1 MPSRLH
7 QRHCPDPARPK
18 ATYLREDQVLPHLAA
33 LAILRAGSGIP
44 DRARQ
49 AGITAPAQIADLI
62 DQLRADGV
70 ILTYDPHDR
79 TLRADGHDTL
89 SVTVG
94 KNR

>member
-1 MPSRLH
+1 MRRIRAHHLTC
-7 QRHCPDPARPK
+7 QARQPA
-18 ATYLREDQVLPHLAA
+18 AC
-33 LAILRAGSGIP
+33 
-44 DRARQ
+44 ARQ

-62 DQLRADGV
+62 DQLRADEV
-70 ILTYDPHDR
+70 VLTYDPHNR